1 MLTAILAF
9 LAGVVLA
16 PVIRPLLR
24 PLLVELIR
32 VGVMTADEVRRL
44 SSEVRENVED
54 ATAEAQAKRQSRAA
68 AADHAPTAPPD
79 PPASA

>member
-54 ATAEAQAKRQSRAA
+54 ATAEAQAKRRARPA
-68 AADHAPTAPPD
+68 GPADPAPPD
-79 PPASA
+79 PSDPA